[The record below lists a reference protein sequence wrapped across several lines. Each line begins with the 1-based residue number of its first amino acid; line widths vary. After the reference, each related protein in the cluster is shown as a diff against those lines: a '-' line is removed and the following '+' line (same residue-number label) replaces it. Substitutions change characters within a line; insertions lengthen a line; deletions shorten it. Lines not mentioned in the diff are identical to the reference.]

1 MTAFEVAI
9 AFFFDDVDDSEGAAF
24 LVRGEVGGMDAG
36 VDNFVNHLLEFL
48 ADAGAG
54 EVAVFANAGTLGHL
68 GQEETEK
75 GKLGLEGGVTN
86 GLESRVAMGG
96 SVMKKVR
103 VVGDAVGAEVVSMGG
118 GVGGIVVRVPV
129 AQVLILQLEDN
140 AGI

>member
-9 AFFFDDVDDSEGAAF
+9 AFFFDDVDDAEGVVF
-24 LVRGEVGGMDAG
+24 LGGSEVGGMDTG
-36 VDNFVNHLLEFL
+36 VDELIYHLFEFL
-48 ADAGAG
+48 ANAGAG

-118 GVGGIVVRVPV
+118 GVGGIVVS
-129 AQVLILQLEDN
+129 I
-140 AGI
+140 